1 MTKKQEWKS
10 TWVPISGYGKNAV
23 IQATVCFDDRCK
35 NGHATFTI
43 TGEVRIP
50 GRGDCEACGCLH
62 GDIARKFPNLAPLIK
77 WHLTSTDGPMDYLSN
92 TVLLAG
98 DRDCWGLKKG
108 ERRQII
114 NGRTQ
119 QPCWELVGVV
129 NGMEVPHREV
139 PNTVDA
145 DVCPEAPTFKY
156 APWCRVGEGKE
167 RQLDA
172 ARRTAV
178 WPEAT
183 DEQLSL
189 PPGELKTLLRARL
202 PALMQAFRADMEAFG
217 FEWPE
222 TETTKETQ

>member
-10 TWVPISGYGKNAV
+10 TWVPISGYCKGAV
-23 IQATVCFDDRCK
+23 IQATVRFD
-35 NGHATFTI
+35 NTFAI
-43 TGEVRIP
+43 TGEVKTPTRW
-50 GRGDCEACGCLH
+50 EAGGCLH
-62 GDIARKFPNLAPLIK
+62 EDIARKFPNLAPLIK
-77 WHLTSTDGPMDYLSN
+77 WHLTSTDGPLHYLAN
-92 TVLLAG
+92 TVFLAG

-114 NGRTQ
+114 NGRTGH
-119 QPCWELVGVV
+119 PGWELVGVV
-129 NGMEVPHREV
+129 NGVEVPHWDI

-189 PPGELKTLLRARL
+189 PPEELKTLLKARH

-222 TETTKETQ
+222 TETTKEPQ